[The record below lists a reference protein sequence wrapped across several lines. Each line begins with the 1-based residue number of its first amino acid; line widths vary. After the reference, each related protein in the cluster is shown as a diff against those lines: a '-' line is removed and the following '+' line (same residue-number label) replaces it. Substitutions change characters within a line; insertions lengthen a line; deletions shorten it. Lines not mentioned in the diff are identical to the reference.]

1 MTTIQLHQLA
11 SEEEARIVE
20 NVFLTQQRS
29 RHAVVFVS
37 PDRQAG
43 CSWTVARLARS
54 LARRVPGS
62 VCIVDANLRWPSIHN
77 LFWIDNTRGLLQA
90 LEESHPI
97 RDYTHRIQDTNLW
110 VLPSGGTVAD
120 SHASLA
126 SENVKSRI
134 AELCSQFDFVLIDTL
149 AMKASPDSGLL
160 GQLANGAVLVLAAH
174 STNRETAMNAKLVLE
189 AGHVPILGAVLN
201 KRTYPV
207 PDNIYRYL

>member
-1 MTTIQLHQLA
+1 MTPNQLHQLA
-11 SEEEARIVE
+11 SEEESRIVE
-20 NVFLTQQRS
+20 SVFLTQQRG
-29 RHAVVFVS
+29 RYTVMFVS
-37 PDRQAG
+37 PDRNAG
-43 CSWTVARLARS
+43 CSWTVARLGRN
-54 LARRVPGS
+54 LARRVQGS

-97 RDYTHRIQDTNLW
+97 RDYTQRIQNTNLW

-134 AELCSQFDFVLIDTL
+134 AELASQFDFILIDTL

-160 GQLANGAVLVLAAH
+160 GQLANGAVLVLAAN
-174 STNRETAMNAKLVLE
+174 STNRETTMNAKLVLE